1 MARSDH
7 TQNPDQPGA
16 RAQPAN
22 SRPQTT
28 HLSLES
34 QGLRFNVAVAG
45 PVDGPL
51 VMLLHGFPE
60 FWYAWR
66 HQAGPLAAAG
76 YRVAMPDQRGYGR
89 SDKPQGRRDYQL
101 DKLAEDII
109 GIAKALNH
117 ERFQVVGHDW
127 GGVVAW
133 QLATRHF
140 AHLEGMVILNAP
152 HPATLLRYSLK
163 NPLQLLKS
171 AYVGFFQLPV
181 LPEFMLRFASYQAL
195 ELALTSTARPG
206 TFSRLEID
214 VYRQA
219 WSQPGALPAMLNWYR
234 ALPLT
239 PTTAERR
246 IALPVCIVWGDRYS
260 ALESGLAE
268 EAQGWCDQAEVH
280 HLPGAGHWRHH
291 EEPEKVNQLLL
302 AFLQKARPAKPASA
316 RPQSP

>member
-7 TQNPDQPGA
+7 IQNPG
-16 RAQPAN
+16 QPAA
-22 SRPQTT
+22 RVKTQIPQPPTT

-51 VMLLHGFPE
+51 VLLLHGFPE
-60 FWYAWR
+60 CWYAWR

-101 DKLAEDII
+101 EKLAQDII
-109 GIAKALNH
+109 GIARALDH

-140 AHLEGMVILNAP
+140 AHLEGVAILNAP

-171 AYVGFFQLPV
+171 AYVGFFQLPLV
-181 LPEFMLRFASYQAL
+181 PEFMLRFANYQAL
-195 ELALTSTARPG
+195 ELALTSTAKPG
-206 TFSRLEID
+206 AFSPTEID

-239 PTTAERR
+239 PTTVERR
-246 IALPVCIVWGDRYS
+246 IGLPVCIVWGDRDS
-260 ALESGLAE
+260 ALEPGLAE
-268 EAQGWCDQAEVH
+268 EALGWCDQAVVH
-280 HLPGAGHWRHH
+280 HLPGAGHWLHH
-291 EEPEKVNQLLL
+291 EEHETVNQLLL
-302 AFLQKARPAKPASA
+302 AFLQKARPGKPATTT
-316 RPQSP
+316 PQG